1 MFCVFPGFFLTIV
14 VVQNV
19 PLRMTVSSMATGCD
33 VSESDVTG
41 SDFTG
46 INVIRPKVG
55 DYPWGVI
62 LIVRS
67 VVWYSNGVFYHVR
80 VLTVVSLLNNL
91 RAADRGLYAAG
102 AADTGI
108 YTAAASAD
116 RWICAVVAAAAA
128 ILTE

>member
-1 MFCVFPGFFLTIV
+1 MITLG
-14 VVQNV
+14 
-19 PLRMTVSSMATGCD
+19 
-33 VSESDVTG
+33 
-41 SDFTG
+41 
-46 INVIRPKVG
+46 
-55 DYPWGVI
+55 GVI

-67 VVWYSNGVFYHVR
+67 VVWYPNGVFYHVL

-91 RAADRGLYAAG
+91 RAADRGLCAAA

-108 YTAAASAD
+108 YTAASSAD

>member
-1 MFCVFPGFFLTIV
+1 
-14 VVQNV
+14 
-19 PLRMTVSSMATGCD
+19 MATECE

-41 SDFTG
+41 SDVTG
-46 INVIRPKVG
+46 SNVIRPKVG

-91 RAADRGLYAAG
+91 RAADRELCAA
-102 AADTGI
+102 AADDTGI